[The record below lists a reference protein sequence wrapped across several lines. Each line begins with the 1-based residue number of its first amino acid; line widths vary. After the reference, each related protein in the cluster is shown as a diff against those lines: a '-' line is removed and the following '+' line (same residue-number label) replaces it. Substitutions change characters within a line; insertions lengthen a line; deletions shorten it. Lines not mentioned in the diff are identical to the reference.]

1 MESERSTVACNLGGF
16 RVTLTQQL
24 LNRLRGPANE
34 LVNWKRQK
42 LTASGK
48 ASLAANY
55 AAGQRNAKL
64 VRRLMEQ
71 KRPRMSRLRGFG
83 ILVVGVVLIVLG
95 IGMWQSPEVNWKS
108 LVDAGF
114 LAIKEIVRLAQDPFA
129 VVGIIV
135 FAVGIF
141 LALHGAWRVLRG

>member
-1 MESERSTVACNLGGF
+1 
-16 RVTLTQQL
+16 
-24 LNRLRGPANE
+24 
-34 LVNWKRQK
+34 
-42 LTASGK
+42 
-48 ASLAANY
+48 
-55 AAGQRNAKL
+55 
-64 VRRLMEQ
+64 MEQ
-71 KRPRMSRLRGFG
+71 KRASMSRLRGFG